1 MSKVQVDKV
10 VNLSDD
16 GAPQLTYG
24 AELPVGYGLTGAGGL
39 NITGVVTAASAVFS
53 GNVTIGGTLTYEDV
67 TNIDVVGVSTFAGRM
82 NVNSTIEA
90 NEGINVTA
98 GVGTF
103 AGNVSIADK
112 IIHTGDTNTAIRFP
126 AGDEIQFETG
136 GSTRLHIGSGNITQT
151 IDTDGEG
158 LIITTGSADMKPMVT
173 GNSNRG
179 AENNTIFGISGKW
192 NNTEV
197 GRIAFEAGA
206 DTTNKDDGKVKVY
219 TRVSGGS
226 LTSRLLID
234 SVGQIQLNTDG
245 SQTASNISVGA
256 GADLKLYHDGSDS
269 YIRNI
274 SNTDL
279 RIQNIGNAGIDIY
292 NQNSYPI
299 TFTTNGSERGR
310 LDADGRLL
318 LGQTSADTDMGSNLQ
333 VAGSSYAASGILQ
346 ARTTADG
353 NGPALD
359 FIKSRNT
366 TWGSHTI
373 VQDGDELGRIYFRG
387 DDGVNYSG
395 AAAAIFGEIDG
406 TPGANDLPGRLLFYT
421 SADGAD
427 SPTERVR
434 ITSAGRV
441 GINETSPDNMLH
453 VRNDNSAAAKI
464 GGEGGSAYYMEIG
477 QLASSGSPGF
487 NATGSTTSMLFK
499 LNGSEK
505 LRIDSSGRLLL
516 GLTSARSV
524 GDVTSISQIEGTS
537 FANSSLSL
545 MANAGASAGNQ
556 VHITLGKSRGTS
568 DGSSTV
574 VASGDGLGLIQWAG
588 ADGTDCNTVAAKI
601 HAFVDGTPGSNDMPG
616 RIGFYTTPDGASSPT
631 ERMRIDN
638 QGRALFNTTVNDPAD
653 DGGSSNTGTTIS
665 EDGYVSSSRSA
676 GASGKFGRVDND
688 GIIVNLYQ
696 DGTAEGNI
704 SVSGSTVSYNGGHLS
719 RWSQLV
725 GISTNVKSDRP
736 TIYQGTVMSNLD
748 AMCEWTGET
757 NQQLNKTKVSDT
769 VSDKDV
775 AGVFW
780 AWDDDDDVY
789 TNDFYIAMTGDM
801 VIRVGAATTIT
812 RGDLLESAGDG
823 TAKPQSD
830 DIVRS
835 KTVAKITST
844 TSTATYSDGSKAY
857 PCVLMAC

>member
-39 NITGVVTAASAVFS
+39 NISGVVTAASAVFS

-82 NVNSTIEA
+82 NVNSTINA
-90 NEGINVTA
+90 NEGINVSA
-98 GVGTF
+98 GVITAPSGF
-103 AGNVSIADK
+103 SGDLLIEDK
-112 IIHTGDTNTAIRFP
+112 IVHTGDTNTALRFP
-126 AGDEIQFETG
+126 SADTITAETG
-136 GSTRLHIGSGNITQT
+136 GS
-151 IDTDGEG
+151 
-158 LIITTGSADMKPMVT
+158 
-173 GNSNRG
+173 
-179 AENNTIFGISGKW
+179 
-192 NNTEV
+192 
-197 GRIAFEAGA
+197 
-206 DTTNKDDGKVKVY
+206 
-219 TRVSGGS
+219 
-226 LTSRLLID
+226 
-234 SVGQIQLNTDG
+234 
-245 SQTASNISVGA
+245 
-256 GADLKLYHDGSDS
+256 
-269 YIRNI
+269 
-274 SNTDL
+274 
-279 RIQNIGNAGIDIY
+279 
-292 NQNSYPI
+292 
-299 TFTTNGSERGR
+299 
-310 LDADGRLL
+310 
-318 LGQTSADTDMGSNLQ
+318 
-333 VAGSSYAASGILQ
+333 
-346 ARTTADG
+346 
-353 NGPALD
+353 
-359 FIKSRNT
+359 
-366 TWGSHTI
+366 
-373 VQDGDELGRIYFRG
+373 
-387 DDGVNYSG
+387 
-395 AAAAIFGEIDG
+395 
-406 TPGANDLPGRLLFYT
+406 
-421 SADGAD
+421 
-427 SPTERVR
+427 ERVR
-434 ITSAGRV
+434 ITSDGNLGVGDNSPDVRLHVTETVDVAYTVDTVTSEANNLVKLENPSTTANAFSGMQFRV
-441 GINETSPDNMLH
+441 GSGADMFVGAIQQSANAGDLYVVNQNAPNKELLRIKSTSKVGLGTNNPQLNLHIHSESSNASFTHFTNTTTGVSASDGVSIGLDSDENAVIYNYESTAIRFATAGSERVRISSSGFVGVGTANPVRKLH
-453 VRNDNSAAAKI
+453 VADDNSEIMLVQSGNASGSYINYKLGANGAELGMLGSGAAI
-464 GGEGGSAYYMEIG
+464 LSGGADAADFGIR
-477 QLASSGSPGF
+477 SSGDLCFSSGGHAERARF
-487 NATGSTTSMLFK
+487 DT
-499 LNGSEK
+499 
-505 LRIDSSGRLLL
+505 SGRLLV
-516 GLTSARSV
+516 GSTSSRNA
-524 GDVTSISQIEGTS
+524 GDVGAQLQVEGTTYHTS
-537 FANSSLSL
+537 SLALIANS
-545 MANAGASAGNQ
+545 GASAGNNS
-556 VHITLGKSRGTS
+556 HLTLAKSRGSS
-568 DGSSTV
+568 DGSNTIL
-574 VASGDGLGLIQWAG
+574 ADGDTIGIIQWA
-588 ADGTDCNTVAAKI
+588 ASDGTDLNSIAAEIRAK
-601 HAFVDGTPGSNDMPG
+601 VDGAPGSNDMPG
-616 RIGFYTTPDGASSPT
+616 RLVFGTTADGASSPT

-780 AWDDDDDVY
+780 TWDDDDDVY
-789 TNDFYIAMTGDM
+789 TNDFYVAMTGDM
-801 VIRVGAATTIT
+801 VVRVGAATTIT

>member
-39 NITGVVTAASAVFS
+39 NISGVVTAASAVFS

-82 NVNSTIEA
+82 NVNSTLQA

-427 SPTERVR
+427 SPTERLR
-434 ITSAGRV
+434 ITSTGQASLGSATVSGYNDRMLTLYNSSTCYLEVRTDAGDNNS
-441 GINETSPDNMLH
+441 GIIFSKGSAQDSDSYRGYIAYNHSTDRMTFHTGGGTRRGMFDANGLH
-453 VRNDNSAAAKI
+453 FDTNNNSAET
-464 GGEGGSAYYMEIG
+464 GLDDYEEGTWTPTLTFGGGSTGMN
-477 QLASSGSPGF
+477 LSASSGYYV
-487 NATGSTTSMLFK
+487 K
-499 LNGSEK
+499 
-505 LRIDSSGRLLL
+505 IGRLVNI
-516 GLTSARSV
+516 G
-524 GDVTSISQIEGTS
+524 GTII
-537 FANSSLSL
+537 F
-545 MANAGASAGNQ
+545 
-556 VHITLGKSRGTS
+556 TDK
-568 DGSSTV
+568 GSST
-574 VASGDGLGLIQWAG
+574 G
-588 ADGTDCNTVAAKI
+588 AAELKSLPFTV
-601 HAFVDGTPGSNDMPG
+601 G
-616 RIGFYTTPDGASSPT
+616 
-631 ERMRIDN
+631 
-638 QGRALFNTTVNDPAD
+638 
-653 DGGSSNTGTTIS
+653 
-665 EDGYVSSSRSA
+665 
-676 GASGKFGRVDND
+676 DND
-688 GIIVNLYQ
+688 GA
-696 DGTAEGNI
+696 TSAEGGGVFTYFANMA
-704 SVSGSTVSYNGGHLS
+704 VDKTAWYLRGSNNSTAADIAYIRSGGHTAME
-719 RWSQLV
+719 
-725 GISTNVKSDRP
+725 GATN
-736 TIYQGTVMSNLD
+736 T
-748 AMCEWTGET
+748 
-757 NQQLNKTKVSDT
+757 
-769 VSDKDV
+769 
-775 AGVFW
+775 
-780 AWDDDDDVY
+780 
-789 TNDFYIAMTGDM
+789 DFT
-801 VIRVGAATTIT
+801 ATTTI
-812 RGDLLESAGDG
+812 RF
-823 TAKPQSD
+823 
-830 DIVRS
+830 IM
-835 KTVAKITST
+835 
-844 TSTATYSDGSKAY
+844 TYQT
-857 PCVLMAC
+857 